1 MNEEIDSAMQKVI
14 RSAEEW
20 EDSKTRSSAMQ
31 LCFQL
36 SVMKLL
42 VGIDKF
48 DELPYFSRLLAE
60 VTAWLNEDDKDDIR
74 LQKKCRNELR

>member
-20 EDSKTRSSAMQ
+20 EDNKSRSSAMQ

-60 VTAWLNEDDKDDIR
+60 VTAWLNEDDIR
-74 LQKKCRNELR
+74 LQKKGDA

>member
-1 MNEEIDSAMQKVI
+1 MNEDIDSAMQKVI

-20 EDSKTRSSAMQ
+20 ENNKNNKTRSSAMQ

-74 LQKKCRNELR
+74 LQKKGEA

>member
-1 MNEEIDSAMQKVI
+1 MNEDIDSAMQKVI

-20 EDSKTRSSAMQ
+20 EDSKNGKTRSSAMQ

-48 DELPYFSRLLAE
+48 DQLPYFSRLLAE

-74 LQKKCRNELR
+74 LQKKGEA

>member
-1 MNEEIDSAMQKVI
+1 
-14 RSAEEW
+14 
-20 EDSKTRSSAMQ
+20 
-31 LCFQL
+31 
-36 SVMKLL
+36 MKLL

-74 LQKKCRNELR
+74 LQKKGEA